1 MPEVVTLVARGEVI
15 TQDRNHDPI
24 AASLQSRTSIIR
36 QRPVG
41 SHQSSVGNMFL
52 NFMFTIS
59 KKDCESISANK
70 MLLLGIRR
78 AAPFFSSCVIIL
90 RQGAKFALTPIISL

>member
-1 MPEVVTLVARGEVI
+1 MGGGGLYVTGPRLTKVPEVVTLVARGEVI

-41 SHQSSVGNMFL
+41 SHQSSVGNVG
-52 NFMFTIS
+52 NIFTILQKRLFSYLS
-59 KKDCESISANK
+59 K
-70 MLLLGIRR
+70 
-78 AAPFFSSCVIIL
+78 
-90 RQGAKFALTPIISL
+90 

>member
-1 MPEVVTLVARGEVI
+1 MFEVKFPKKWEPRDGGGLYVTAPRLTKVPEVVTLVARGEVI

-41 SHQSSVGNMFL
+41 SHQSSVGNVGNVGNIFL
-52 NFMFTIS
+52 NFIFTILQKRLFNYLS
-59 KKDCESISANK
+59 K
-70 MLLLGIRR
+70 
-78 AAPFFSSCVIIL
+78 
-90 RQGAKFALTPIISL
+90 